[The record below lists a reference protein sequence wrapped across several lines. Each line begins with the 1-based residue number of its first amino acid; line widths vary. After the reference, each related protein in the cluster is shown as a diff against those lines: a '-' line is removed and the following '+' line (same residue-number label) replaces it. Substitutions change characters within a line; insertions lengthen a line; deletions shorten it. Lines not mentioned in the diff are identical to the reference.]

1 MATAGSRIGEASR
14 ASASGR
20 RVLLVLLLA
29 YIFNF
34 IDRQIIGVLAVP
46 IKAELALSDRQLG
59 LMGGIA
65 FALFYSGLA
74 IPIAWLAD
82 RKSRVNII
90 AFSVGLWSLFT
101 AACGLAQNFWQ
112 LFLARMG
119 VGIGEAGGVAPS
131 YALISDYFPPQ
142 KRARALAFFSLGIP
156 IGSALGVFFG
166 GWIATHL
173 DWRSAFIIVGL
184 AGIPAALLVKL
195 AIREPVRGGFDSADG
210 AASDPAPPFLTVI
223 GTLAASP
230 SFWLLSFGAASGSI
244 LGYGL
249 IFWLPSFFSRSFDL
263 ALDQVGW
270 FYGSIVLV
278 GGMAGTWLGG
288 WLGDRI
294 GPDRPGIYALI
305 PAVCFLIAAP
315 TFALGLFAP
324 NLIVAWALFAVGQML
339 ALAWLGPI
347 IAAVQ
352 HIVPPNMRASASAS
366 FLFINNLIG
375 IGFGIFFL
383 GYMSDAM
390 TQAYGEE
397 SLRYSI
403 LYGLGF
409 YLLSALLYFV
419 AARMLARDW
428 WAPGKGVPARNARGG
443 YGMLLTIGA
452 GAVIIF
458 IPMVAGWDNA
468 IVKASVAAGAAA
480 LLAGLFLLLT
490 QRAGW
495 SRS

>member
-1 MATAGSRIGEASR
+1 MNITGSRNETPG
-14 ASASGR
+14 G
-20 RVLLVLLLA
+20 RVLAILLLA

-34 IDRQIIGVLAVP
+34 IDRQIIGILAVP
-46 IKAELALSDRQLG
+46 IKAELQLSDTELS

-82 RKSRVNII
+82 RKSRVRII
-90 AFSVGLWSLFT
+90 AVSVALWSAFT
-101 AACGLAQNFWQ
+101 AACGLAQNFWH

-131 YALISDYFPPQ
+131 YALVSDFYPKE
-142 KRARALAFFSLGIP
+142 KRARALALFSLGIP

-184 AGIPAALLVKL
+184 AGLPAALLVRL
-195 AIREPVRGGFDSADG
+195 GIREPVRGGHDSVDG
-210 AASDPAPPFLTVI
+210 SASDPAPPFLEVAAR
-223 GTLAASP
+223 LASTP

-263 ALDQVGW
+263 ELNEVGW
-270 FYGSIVLV
+270 FYGTIVLV

-288 WLGDRI
+288 WLADRT
-294 GPDRPGIYALI
+294 GAGTPAAYALI
-305 PAVCFLIAAP
+305 PALCFLVTAP
-315 TFALGLFAP
+315 VFAFGLFAP
-324 NLIVAWALFAVGQML
+324 SLVVGWILFAIGQML
-339 ALAWLGPI
+339 ALAWLGPV

-352 HIVPPNMRASASAS
+352 HIVPPNMRATASAS

-383 GYMSDAM
+383 GFMSDTMSA
-390 TQAYGEE
+390 AYGED

-409 YLLSALLYFV
+409 YLLSALLYF
-419 AARMLARDW
+419 AASTRLKRDW
-428 WAPGKGVPARNARGG
+428 
-443 YGMLLTIGA
+443 Y
-452 GAVIIF
+452 
-458 IPMVAGWDNA
+458 
-468 IVKASVAAGAAA
+468 
-480 LLAGLFLLLT
+480 
-490 QRAGW
+490 RADV
-495 SRS
+495 

>member
-1 MATAGSRIGEASR
+1 MATAAR
-14 ASASGR
+14 SGGPGA
-20 RVLLVLLLA
+20 RVLSILLLA

-46 IKAELALSDRQLG
+46 IKAELGLSDRQLG

-90 AFSVGLWSLFT
+90 AVSVALWSAFT
-101 AACGLAQNFWQ
+101 AACGLAQNFWH

-131 YALISDYFPPQ
+131 YALISDFYPRDR
-142 KRARALAFFSLGIP
+142 RAKALALFSLGIP

-166 GWIATHL
+166 GWIASNL

-184 AGIPAALLVKL
+184 AGLPAALAVKL
-195 AIREPVRGGFDSADG
+195 GIPEPVRGGFDSADG
-210 AASDPAPPFLTVI
+210 SASEPAPPFLLVARR
-223 GTLAASP
+223 LAATP

-249 IFWLPSFFSRSFDL
+249 IFWLPSFFTRSFGL
-263 ALDQVGW
+263 ELSEVGW

-278 GGMAGTWLGG
+278 GGVLGTWLGG
-288 WLGDRI
+288 WFGDRV
-294 GPDRPGIYALI
+294 GATNPGAYALI
-305 PAVCFLIAAP
+305 PAVCFVAAAP
-315 TFALGLFAP
+315 AFAFGLFAP
-324 NLIVAWALFAVGQML
+324 SLILGWILFTIGQML
-339 ALAWLGPI
+339 ALAWLGPV

-352 HIVPPNMRASASAS
+352 HIVPPNMRATASAS

-383 GYMSDAM
+383 GFMSDKM
-390 TQAYGEE
+390 TAAHGADA
-397 SLRYSI
+397 LRYSI

-409 YLLSALLYFV
+409 YLLSAAIYF
-419 AARMLARDW
+419 LASRRLKRDW
-428 WAPGKGVPARNARGG
+428 YEAPA
-443 YGMLLTIGA
+443 
-452 GAVIIF
+452 
-458 IPMVAGWDNA
+458 
-468 IVKASVAAGAAA
+468 
-480 LLAGLFLLLT
+480 
-490 QRAGW
+490 
-495 SRS
+495 